1 MNQPE
6 DEISFAI
13 GVPGLEPEK
22 RGGLGWKVVVMHLF
36 AAVVGFVG
44 PAVLLSNLLRTHC
57 GGQLTACK
65 SNCKNIAT
73 ALEMYSSDNG
83 GRFPST
89 LAKLTEGNYL
99 KTLPTCPAAAK
110 MTYLYHGSSEPDTF
124 RFACTGNNHAKAYT
138 GFSTSSNNYPRYNS
152 EEGLVDHP

>member
-1 MNQPE
+1 ME
-6 DEISFAI
+6 VAFAI
-13 GVPGLEPEK
+13 GSPALEPEK
-22 RGGLGWKVVVMHLF
+22 PREARWKTVLMHAF

-44 PAVLLSNLLRTHC
+44 PAVILSNFMRTSC

-83 GRFPST
+83 GRYPVT
-89 LAKLTEGNYL
+89 LAKLTGGNYL
-99 KTLPTCPAAAK
+99 KVIPTCPAAAK
-110 MTYLYHGSSEPDTF
+110 VTYLYHGSSEPDSF
-124 RFACTGNNHAKAYT
+124 RFACSGNNHSKAYS